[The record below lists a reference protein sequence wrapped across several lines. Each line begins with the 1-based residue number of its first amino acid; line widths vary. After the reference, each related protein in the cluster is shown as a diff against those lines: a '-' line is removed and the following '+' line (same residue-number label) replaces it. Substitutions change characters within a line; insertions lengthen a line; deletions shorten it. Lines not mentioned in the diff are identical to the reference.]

1 MSLVDPAS
9 VRRIA
14 HLSRLRFSSD
24 EESAY
29 GEELAKILEFIAI
42 LDDLPEAA
50 AGPGEEIEYTPQRAD
65 QVTNPGDDAASL
77 SNAPDR
83 EGSCF
88 RVPVV
93 IHEDS

>member
-14 HLSRLRFSSD
+14 HLSRLRFSND

-29 GEELAKILEFIAI
+29 GKELAKILEYIAI
-42 LDDLPEAA
+42 LDELPEAA
-50 AGPGEEIEYTPQRAD
+50 AGPGEEVEYTPQRAD
-65 QVTNPGDDAASL
+65 QVINPNEEATSL

>member
-29 GEELAKILEFIAI
+29 GEELAKILAFVAI
-42 LDDLPEAA
+42 LDELPEAA
-50 AGPGEEIEYTPQRAD
+50 AVLDDEVEYTPERAD
-65 QVTNPGDDAASL
+65 EVTNPGDEPSSL
-77 SNAPDR
+77 AGAPDR